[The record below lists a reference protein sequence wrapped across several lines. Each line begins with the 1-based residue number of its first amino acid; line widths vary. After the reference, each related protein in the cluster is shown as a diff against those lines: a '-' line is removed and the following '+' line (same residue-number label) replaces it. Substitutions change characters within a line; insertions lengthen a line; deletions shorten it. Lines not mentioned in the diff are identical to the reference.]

1 MLPVGSLGVSLGRS
15 LGVPCDAW
23 ESCGVPLGSL
33 GAPLGSLAAPWGAW
47 VSFGVTLGCLGMVLG
62 RLGARL
68 GVLVEGIGLP
78 RAPAFGTPSR
88 CYNDLHIKKMLFCK
102 KSNEVTP
109 FVVPRG
115 ETETFY
121 LEEIKGF
128 SLFSFYPNKGFQ
140 FQLQPLPSMIVK
152 F

>member
-1 MLPVGSLGVSLGRS
+1 MGRLGELWGALGQ
-15 LGVPCDAW
+15 
-23 ESCGVPLGSL
+23 
-33 GAPLGSLAAPWGAW
+33 PWGAIGK
-47 VSFGVTLGCLGMVLG
+47 SCGALGCLGELWGDFRMPRDG
-62 RLGARL
+62 LGARL

-78 RAPAFGTPSR
+78 LAPAFGTPWR

-115 ETETFY
+115 ETETLY

-140 FQLQPLPSMIVK
+140 FQFQPLPSMIVK